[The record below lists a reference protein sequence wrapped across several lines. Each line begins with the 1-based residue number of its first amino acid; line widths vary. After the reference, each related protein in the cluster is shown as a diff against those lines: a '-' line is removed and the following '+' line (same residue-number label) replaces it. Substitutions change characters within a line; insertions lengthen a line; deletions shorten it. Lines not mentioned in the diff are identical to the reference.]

1 MVVILSYSR
10 SNGRTVA
17 SRDCG
22 EVDLGVVD
30 AVEDV
35 GEDGGRESQ
44 ADLDQLRVAVARSL
58 DRGEILVADG
68 AAGLRERADEV
79 DQRVALGVAGGLA
92 LAGRPEHLRLHAV
105 ELGEMAVGGD
115 AVVAAAGGAD

>member
-10 SNGRTVA
+10 SDGRTVA
-17 SRDCG
+17 SRDRG

-44 ADLDQLRVAVARSL
+44 ADLHQLGVAVAGGP
-58 DRGEILVADG
+58 DRGEIGVADR
-68 AAGLRERADEV
+68 AAGCGELANEA
-79 DQRVALGVAGGLA
+79 DQRIALDVAGRLA
-92 LAGRPEHLRLHAV
+92 I
-105 ELGEMAVGGD
+105 
-115 AVVAAAGGAD
+115 ADVLQFFGF

>member
-35 GEDGGRESQ
+35 GEDGGRERQ
-44 ADLDQLRVAVARSL
+44 ADLHQLGIAVASSL
-58 DRGEILVADG
+58 DRGEILVANC
-68 AAGLRERADEV
+68 AAGLGELADEA
-79 DQRVALGVAGGLA
+79 DQRVALGISGGLT
-92 LAGRPEHLRLHAV
+92 LADLLEHLGFHPG
-105 ELGEMAVGGD
+105 EPGEMVVGAD
-115 AVVAAAGGAD
+115 AVVAAAP

>member
-1 MVVILSYSR
+1 MVIVVILSYSR
-10 SNGRTVA
+10 SDGRTVA

-35 GEDGGRESQ
+35 GEYGGPESQ
-44 ADLDQLRVAVARSL
+44 TDLDKLRVAVAGGL

-68 AAGLRERADEV
+68 SAGVRDLAIRRAV
-79 DQRVALGVAGGLA
+79 S
-92 LAGRPEHLRLHAV
+92 V
-105 ELGEMAVGGD
+105 ESIIFPIRRATSIPSWTRSI
-115 AVVAAAGGAD
+115 

>member
-10 SNGRTVA
+10 SDGRTVA

-35 GEDGGRESQ
+35 GEDGGRERQ
-44 ADLDQLRVAVARSL
+44 ADVDQLGVAVAGGL

-68 AAGLRERADEV
+68 AARLCKLADEA
-79 DQRVALGVAGGLA
+79 DQRIALGVARGVAVANALELVGLQSRK
-92 LAGRPEHLRLHAV
+92 LAELAV
-105 ELGEMAVGGD
+105 RGH
-115 AVVAAAGGAD
+115 